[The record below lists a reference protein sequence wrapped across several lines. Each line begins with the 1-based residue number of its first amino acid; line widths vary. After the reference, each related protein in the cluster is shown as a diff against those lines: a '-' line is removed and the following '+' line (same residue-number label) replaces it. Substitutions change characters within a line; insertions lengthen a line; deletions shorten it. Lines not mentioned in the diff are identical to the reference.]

1 MNARPRHV
9 LRDQTLCCVALYGGD
24 AIESLATKRPLQR
37 LSEPRVEAPLLDQ
50 APVAA
55 DSLVGRSNPDG
66 ATLCS

>member
-1 MNARPRHV
+1 MNARPCHV
-9 LRDQTLCCVALYGGD
+9 LRYQTLCCAPLNGGD

-37 LSEPRVEAPLLDQ
+37 LIEPRVEAPLLDQ